1 MQKSMVF
8 EPNFCLTFLKL
19 EIDGNVEEIE
29 INLHN
34 ISIKGQQSHFYK
46 AEMRIFII

>member
-34 ISIKGQQSHFYK
+34 LIVSKVS
-46 AEMRIFII
+46 RVIFIKRK

>member
-1 MQKSMVF
+1 MKKTMVF
-8 EPNFCLTFLKL
+8 EPNFCLTFFKL

-34 ISIKGQQSHFYK
+34 LKYRMLVK
-46 AEMRIFII
+46 